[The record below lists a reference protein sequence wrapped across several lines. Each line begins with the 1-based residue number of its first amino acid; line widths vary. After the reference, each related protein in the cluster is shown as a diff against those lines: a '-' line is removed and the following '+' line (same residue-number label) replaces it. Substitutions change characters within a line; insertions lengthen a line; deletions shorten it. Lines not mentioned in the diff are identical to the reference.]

1 MNIKELCKS
10 KLPTRVLSVKNPW
23 AYLICS
29 GIKDIENRY
38 WKTNFR
44 GTVFINVPSKPAAE
58 PYQLFADEQA
68 DIVDERMFEILK
80 SYNEVSRVIG
90 SVEIVDCVE
99 NHSSIW
105 AEKNNYNMGNLY
117 DDLKLLGREDH
128 QRPIYNFVLRNPILY
143 DEPILN
149 VGGKLMLWK
158 PDFEI
163 PDKIIN
169 LYV

>member
-1 MNIKELCKS
+1 
-10 KLPTRVLSVKNPW
+10 
-23 AYLICS
+23 
-29 GIKDIENRY
+29 
-38 WKTNFR
+38 
-44 GTVFINVPSKPAAE
+44 
-58 PYQLFADEQA
+58 
-68 DIVDERMFEILK
+68 
-80 SYNEVSRVIG
+80 
-90 SVEIVDCVE
+90 
-99 NHSSIW
+99 
-105 AEKNNYNMGNLY
+105 MGHLY

-128 QRPIYNFVLRNPILY
+128 PRPIYNFVLRNPILY

>member
-1 MNIKELCKS
+1 MNIRELCKS

-58 PYQLFADEQA
+58 PYQLFTDEQV
-68 DIVDERMFEILK
+68 DIVDDKMFEILK

-105 AEKNNYNMGNLY
+105 AEVNDG
-117 DDLKLLGREDH
+117 
-128 QRPIYNFVLRNPILY
+128 RPIYNFVLRNPILY